1 MDISPCDYCCE
12 VHEDDIS
19 QDSSSE
25 SHEDV
30 QSVECNNF
38 DSTCEEAECDFSQR
52 NGSTEHS
59 SEADIGLEGSASIVQ
74 PVGMHHLQEDIFRES
89 DVGTEDL
96 RRIDG
101 VAPAISQRTEFF
113 EFSP

>member
-12 VHEDDIS
+12 VHDDDIS

-38 DSTCEEAECDFSQR
+38 DSTCEEAECD
-52 NGSTEHS
+52 
-59 SEADIGLEGSASIVQ
+59 IGLEGSASIVQ

-89 DVGTEDL
+89 ELGTEDL

-101 VAPAISQRTEFF
+101 VSPAISQRTEFF
-113 EFSP
+113 ELSP